1 MKWFPM
7 FTGRKEDCSEKPC
20 DKEWGHARH
29 YRPMEKHKE
38 RTHNNGGVKTECNVK
53 KKKKIYNTSMKKC
66 FLDSNL
72 LFMCLFEKKKKNLW
86 RPSF

>member
-1 MKWFPM
+1 
-7 FTGRKEDCSEKPC
+7 
-20 DKEWGHARH
+20 
-29 YRPMEKHKE
+29 MEKHKE

-72 LFMCLFEKKKKNLW
+72 LFMCLFEKKKKSMKAKFLRKLMRDFKKIIAHSVNLS
-86 RPSF
+86 RIRCLTSI